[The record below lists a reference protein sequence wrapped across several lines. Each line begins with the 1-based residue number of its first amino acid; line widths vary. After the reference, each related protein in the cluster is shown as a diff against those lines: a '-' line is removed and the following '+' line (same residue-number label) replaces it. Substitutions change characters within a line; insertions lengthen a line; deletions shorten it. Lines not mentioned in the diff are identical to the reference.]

1 MLTAK
6 GTIKHENWN
15 EKPYREAPPQKSTT
29 ADIECVFDGDLMAK
43 AQTTFLMQYPSEK
56 ACHYA
61 GYLLVDGALGGKTGT
76 FTIFEVGTWENG
88 VASSRWEIIKGSGTG
103 ALAGISGTG
112 SYAAEHDK
120 TVHYRLD
127 YQLPA

>member
-1 MLTAK
+1 MPTGK
-6 GTIKHENWN
+6 GTIKHEHWN
-15 EKPYREAPPQKSTT
+15 EKPYHEAPPQKSTA
-29 ADIECVFDGDLMAK
+29 ADIMCVFDGDLEAR
-43 AQTTFLMQYPSEK
+43 AQTNYLMQYPSEK

-61 GYLLVDGALGGKTGT
+61 GYLLVEGALGGRKGA
-76 FTIFEVGTWENG
+76 FTIFETGTWENG
-88 VASSRWEIIKGSGTG
+88 VASSRWEIVEGSGTG

-127 YQLPA
+127 YELSA